1 MYRIHSRRFLILWI
15 MSTIMLTTAFM
26 PLGLSADSGPFLLGS
41 AWLIMCGC
49 YFYRVPLG
57 RMAYGY
63 KLFLFIIFLSLTLG
77 MMKNYFA
84 TNGDLNIY
92 MWNLLI
98 KAFPKILFLILIY
111 FLISNIDD
119 ISVIKISNR
128 FVIIFIAT
136 IGLSLIAYQ
145 LFPIHRFVWYASRF
159 AAFHYELVNF
169 SFTAFAAGII
179 LIYSKIKNGIAIY
192 FWVAV
197 LSALIYIVSKS
208 NYVPLFIATVVYS
221 VVLVKAPTRLK
232 STLCLSYFT
241 ILIGILLLLPS
252 LLEYVEKLL
261 FLFPRTTET
270 LQDDSSPIWIRLH
283 RHIFAMQYFFDN
295 LFSLPNGFF
304 NGGFDAD
311 LAKLAFG
318 SWTGGSGLSKLFMDF
333 GLLIIPFLILLIGT
347 FLKVLKTMDP
357 ENRRD
362 QMYFILANLC
372 FSYGYLQAG
381 FFNFTSVTLFLLSL
395 KYWKLI

>member
-1 MYRIHSRRFLILWI
+1 
-15 MSTIMLTTAFM
+15 MLTTVFM
-26 PLGLSADSGPFLLGS
+26 PLGLSAVSGPFVLGVG
-41 AWLIMCGC
+41 WLIMCGF
-49 YFYRVPLG
+49 YFCRVPFR
-57 RMAYGY
+57 RMSNGY
-63 KLFLFIIFLSLTLG
+63 KLFLAIIFLSITLG
-77 MMKNYFA
+77 MIKNIFVESV
-84 TNGDLNIY
+84 DLDIY
-92 MWNLLI
+92 LWNLLI

-111 FLISNIDD
+111 FLISSIDD
-119 ISVIKISNR
+119 VSVIRIPNR

-136 IGLSLIAYQ
+136 IGLSLIAYE

-159 AAFHYELVNF
+159 ASFHYELVNF

-197 LSALIYIVSKS
+197 LSALIYLVSKS
-208 NYVPLFIATVVYS
+208 NYVPIFIATVIFS
-221 VVLVKAPTRLK
+221 VVLIKAPARLK
-232 STLCLSYFT
+232 SALCLSYFAT
-241 ILIGILLLLPS
+241 LIGILLMLPS
-252 LLEYVEKLL
+252 LLVYLEQLL
-261 FLFPRTTET
+261 FLFPRTTGT
-270 LQDDSSPIWIRLH
+270 LEDDSNPIWIRLH
-283 RHIFAMQYFFDN
+283 RHIFAMQYFLDN
-295 LFSLPNGFF
+295 LFSVPNGFF

-311 LAKLAFG
+311 LSKLAFA

-333 GLLIIPFLILLIGT
+333 GLLIIPFLSLLIGT

-395 KYWKLI
+395 KYWKII